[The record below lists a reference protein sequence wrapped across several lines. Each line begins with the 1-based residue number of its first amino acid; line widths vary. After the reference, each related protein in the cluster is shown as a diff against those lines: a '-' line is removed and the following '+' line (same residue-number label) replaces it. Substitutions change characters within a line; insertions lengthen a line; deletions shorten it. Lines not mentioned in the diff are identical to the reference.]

1 MSGVRLDEAGFNA
14 TSAILH
20 DLRPRLRTV
29 VTEAFLGHSAYA
41 DGNFPIWWQGQN
53 NDQFIK
59 SPRPPYY
66 VRFSHH
72 TSRIFQ
78 GVANGQ
84 VHIQCYAQTEPWVEA
99 LRDIVAVAYPAGER
113 ILEGILI
120 QSVDVAR
127 AWPVKGWDNSK
138 PWPERADFMLPVSVR
153 WRVEAPNDGASQG
166 PTRTKSTSLR
176 G

>member
-1 MSGVRLDEAGFNA
+1 MTGVRLDEAAFIA

-29 VTEAFLGHSAYA
+29 VVKALIGHPAYA

-59 SPRPPYY
+59 NPRPPYY

-72 TSRIFQ
+72 PSRIFQ
-78 GVANGQ
+78 GVAKGQ
-84 VHIQCYAQTEPWVEA
+84 AHIQCYAQTEPWVEA
-99 LRDIVAVAYPAGER
+99 LRDIIIAAYPAGET
-113 ILEGILI
+113 ILEGVVI
-120 QSVDVAR
+120 QSVDMAR
-127 AWPVKGWDNSK
+127 AWPVKGYDNSK

-153 WRVEAPNDGASQG
+153 WTVGTPSDGASHG
-166 PTRTKSTSLR
+166 PTFPTSTSPR
-176 G
+176 R